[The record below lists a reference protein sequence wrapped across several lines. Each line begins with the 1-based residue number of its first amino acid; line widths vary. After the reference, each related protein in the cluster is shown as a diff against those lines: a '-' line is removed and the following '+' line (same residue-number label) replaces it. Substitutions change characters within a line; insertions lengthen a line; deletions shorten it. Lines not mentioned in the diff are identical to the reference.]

1 MDILMDGTIYATL
14 ANVIAWAY
22 IIKREVTK
30 D

>member
-1 MDILMDGTIYATL
+1 MDILLDGTIYAVT

-30 D
+30 